1 MLRSIKLTNV
11 GPSPELAME
20 LSPRLNLITGDNGLG
35 KSFLLD
41 VAWWSLTGYWP
52 EEVNPRMQTG
62 KKPIPSKR
70 SFASIDHQVGN
81 GTEQLSYHAVF
92 DPRSESW
99 ENIGSERSPT
109 SWDQLV
115 LYSLAD
121 GSYAIFDPRRNIRSK
136 FYKITGRPDTNPAFV
151 FTSWEVW
158 DGLKATKSHRFHCN
172 GLISD
177 WASWQR
183 ENGDSFQKLKEVLKE
198 LSPSQGEILVP
209 GELTRVSI
217 DDVRD
222 IPTIVMGNGQQVPVI
237 YASSG
242 IKRILATAYL
252 LVWTWQE
259 HVKAA
264 ELLGLDNVYDMVFLF
279 DEVESHL
286 HPTWQRSIVRAMMSV
301 VEQLSDKVHVQMI
314 TTTHSPLIMASVE
327 PLFDPTK
334 DAWFDLDLRKSNDCQ
349 GTVVLSHRPFV
360 RHGDAS
366 NWLTS
371 EAFDLASARS
381 IEAEQILESAT
392 KAMTDPG
399 FSKTD
404 AQRVYEQLQSVLGDT
419 DPFWVRWRFVAE
431 KKGWLE

>member
-1 MLRSIKLTNV
+1 
-11 GPSPELAME
+11 
-20 LSPRLNLITGDNGLG
+20 
-35 KSFLLD
+35 
-41 VAWWSLTGYWP
+41 
-52 EEVNPRMQTG
+52 
-62 KKPIPSKR
+62 
-70 SFASIDHQVGN
+70 
-81 GTEQLSYHAVF
+81 
-92 DPRSESW
+92 
-99 ENIGSERSPT
+99 
-109 SWDQLV
+109 
-115 LYSLAD
+115 LAD

-183 ENGDSFQKLKEVLKE
+183 ENGDSFQKLKAVLKE
-198 LSPSQGEILVP
+198 LSPSDGDILVP

-242 IKRILATAYL
+242 IQRILATAYL

-264 ELLGLDNVYDMVFLF
+264 ELLEMDNVYDMVFLF

-334 DAWFDLDLRKSNDCQ
+334 DAWFDLDLRKSNGCQ

-371 EAFDLASARS
+371 EAFNLASARS

-419 DPFWVRWRFVAE
+419 DPFWVRWRFVSE
-431 KKGWLE
+431 KKGWLK

>member
-11 GPSPELAME
+11 GPLPELAME

-81 GTEQLSYHAVF
+81 GTEQLSYQAVF
-92 DPRSESW
+92 DPHSESW

-115 LYSLAD
+115 LYSLPD
-121 GSYAIFDPRRNIRSK
+121 GSYAIFDPLRNIRSK
-136 FYKITGRPDTNPAFV
+136 YYKLNGRPDTNPAFV

-183 ENGDSFQKLKEVLKE
+183 ENGDSFQKLKKVLKV
-198 LSPSQGEILVP
+198 LSPSQGEDLVP

-242 IKRILATAYL
+242 IQRILATAYL

-264 ELLGLDNVYDMVFLF
+264 ELLELDNVYDMVFLF

-286 HPTWQRSIVRAMMSV
+286 HPTWQRSILRAMMSV
-301 VEQLSDKVHVQMI
+301 VEQLSSKVHVQMI

-327 PLFDPTK
+327 PLFDPAK

-399 FSKTD
+399 FSKSD
-404 AQRVYEQLQSVLGDT
+404 ANRVYEQLQSVLGDT

-431 KKGWLE
+431 KKGWLK

>member
-70 SFASIDHQVGN
+70 SFASIAYQVGN

-183 ENGDSFQKLKEVLKE
+183 ENGDSFQKLKAVLKE
-198 LSPSQGEILVP
+198 LSPSAGDILVP

-334 DAWFDLDLRKSNDCQ
+334 DAWFDLDLRKSNGCQ

-371 EAFDLASARS
+371 EAFNLASARS

-419 DPFWVRWRFVAE
+419 DPFWVRWRFVSE
-431 KKGWLE
+431 KKGWLK